1 MAKKMLLIFAA
12 MMLLLSSCA
21 TPTPETITVIET
33 QIVEVEKTVE
43 VEVEKLI
50 TPTPAP
56 TEPPQEEQITLT
68 FAGWI
73 AMEESGKE
81 PWQKMVDGF
90 EAKYPNIKVEY
101 VGYPWA
107 EQLNQLV
114 LMVASGNAP
123 DVAQIDIN
131 SNALF
136 EMGAVEPLDDKFS
149 AERIA
154 DLYDAAKEGGM
165 YNGELVAWPWVI
177 GNIGMVYNPILL
189 EQAGFDAPPATLEEL
204 ATVAQDVDGLGDDIY
219 GLGMS
224 VTRSPWTAYFFLPF
238 LWSFGADILDAEG
251 NIVINS
257 PEAVQSV
264 EYYNSLVQS
273 GAIPTG
279 SDIFDFRALFAK
291 DKLAFYWDAPVTRG
305 ILEQMSGM
313 GTDFRSHYACMPV
326 PVGPTGEPESTLWG
340 HWLTVFKTSKNKDA
354 AYKFIDYLTSDPEII
369 KMYHDTMGMM
379 PPSKT
384 LLAGPDYQDEFT
396 QCFLD
401 GTSTARSVPA
411 TVNNSP
417 QFMKALD
424 ALAIGLEEVVLNGRD
439 AKEALDDV
447 AQKLTILFPGAAIK
461 Y

>member
-21 TPTPETITVIET
+21 TPTPETITVVET

-50 TPTPAP
+50 TATPAP

-136 EMGAVEPLDDKFS
+136 EMGAVEPLDDKFP

-257 PEAVQSV
+257 PEAVQYV
-264 EYYNSLVQS
+264 E
-273 GAIPTG
+273 
-279 SDIFDFRALFAK
+279 
-291 DKLAFYWDAPVTRG
+291 
-305 ILEQMSGM
+305 
-313 GTDFRSHYACMPV
+313 
-326 PVGPTGEPESTLWG
+326 
-340 HWLTVFKTSKNKDA
+340 
-354 AYKFIDYLTSDPEII
+354 
-369 KMYHDTMGMM
+369 
-379 PPSKT
+379 
-384 LLAGPDYQDEFT
+384 
-396 QCFLD
+396 
-401 GTSTARSVPA
+401 
-411 TVNNSP
+411 
-417 QFMKALD
+417 
-424 ALAIGLEEVVLNGRD
+424 
-439 AKEALDDV
+439 
-447 AQKLTILFPGAAIK
+447 
-461 Y
+461 